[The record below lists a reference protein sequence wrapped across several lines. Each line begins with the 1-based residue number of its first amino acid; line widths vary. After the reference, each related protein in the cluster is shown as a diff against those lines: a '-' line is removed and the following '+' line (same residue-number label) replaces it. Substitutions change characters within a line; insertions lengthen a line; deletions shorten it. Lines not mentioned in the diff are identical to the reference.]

1 MRPGRTVVR
10 TLTRRFAL
18 VSILCVAASILV
30 VGQQGPGQTRLESF
44 LRSRLG
50 FTPDEVADV
59 RRGLPVA
66 EALPTTV
73 DREIQVGGAVHV
85 RASAERMVALL
96 QDVERLESG
105 EGFIKT
111 RRLSD
116 PPRLEDFKGLE
127 LPAEDIAAL
136 RRCRPGNCEVKL
148 GKGAF
153 DVLAQFDW
161 SAPDVAARVNELARE
176 VSLQY
181 IDAYRRGGNAELA
194 IYRDSDRPQFIAA
207 EFADMVAH
215 AGVWP
220 DLLRPLNAYLLGYP
234 TTPAPP
240 GTQSFFY
247 WSLAEFG
254 LKPVIRLNH
263 VIVFPTG
270 AATGLRYVVAVK
282 QLYASHY
289 FHTALELRC
298 VLADEGPQPQ
308 GSTVVILNM
317 ARSDGLTGL
326 FGGLVKSKA
335 RSGSRQGLERAL
347 AAIKRMAEGGD
358 RAAVR

>member
-1 MRPGRTVVR
+1 MRTGRTVGRASARRLGPV
-10 TLTRRFAL
+10 TLLLAT
-18 VSILCVAASILV
+18 ASILV
-30 VGQQGPGQTRLESF
+30 SGQQASSGIQLESF

-50 FTPDEVADV
+50 FTPSQIAAV
-59 RRGLPVA
+59 RRGQPVA

-85 RASAERMVALL
+85 SAPAERMVALL

-116 PPRLEDFKGLE
+116 PPRLEDFKDLE
-127 LPAEDIAAL
+127 LPPEDIAAL
-136 RRCRPGNCEVKL
+136 RRCRPGNCDVKL

-207 EFADMVAH
+207 EFADMVAR
-215 AGVWP
+215 ARVWP
-220 DLLRPLNAYLLGYP
+220 DLLRPLNDDLLGYP

-240 GTQSFFY
+240 GTTNFFY

-254 LKPVIRLNH
+254 LKPVFRLNH

-270 AATGLRYVVAVK
+270 AETGLRFVVAVK

-298 VLADEGPQPQ
+298 VVADEGPTPQ

-335 RSGSRQGLERAL
+335 RSGSRKGLERAL
-347 AAIKRMAEGGD
+347 AAIKRMAEGG
-358 RAAVR
+358 R